1 MRSGRPGTTPH
12 SFNGIAGSV
21 RAGDLDT
28 LSSLPRVKRVH
39 RDYQVHVNLGE
50 SVPLIGA
57 PQIWDLEDE
66 QGQSVTGHGIV
77 VAIIDTGIDYTH
89 PDLGGCFG
97 PGCRVMGG
105 YDFINDDSDPM
116 DDMGHGT
123 HVAGIVGASGVSTG
137 VAPDVSF
144 LAYKVLNESGFGS
157 FSGIIEAIERA
168 TDDGADVINLSLG
181 GPGDPDD
188 PLSQAV
194 DLGVTVAIAARNSG
208 PGYSTVGSPGAA
220 RKPISVAATDK
231 DDQIEWFSSRG
242 PIPGEWNIKPDLA
255 APGVSILAPVPALGV
270 LGDPSRYL
278 HLSGTS
284 MATPH
289 VAGAA
294 ALLLQLHPEWTPDNV
309 KSAMANTSLDLGY
322 DPYTQ
327 GAGRIQ
333 LLPAANTSA
342 VATP

>member
-1 MRSGRPGTTPH
+1 M
-12 SFNGIAGSV
+12 

-168 TDDGADVINLSLG
+168 TDPGDDPTTDDGADVINLSLG
-181 GPGDPDD
+181 GPENR
-188 PLSQAV
+188 
-194 DLGVTVAIAARNSG
+194 TTR
-208 PGYSTVGSPGAA
+208 
-220 RKPISVAATDK
+220 
-231 DDQIEWFSSRG
+231 
-242 PIPGEWNIKPDLA
+242 
-255 APGVSILAPVPALGV
+255 
-270 LGDPSRYL
+270 
-278 HLSGTS
+278 
-284 MATPH
+284 
-289 VAGAA
+289 
-294 ALLLQLHPEWTPDNV
+294 
-309 KSAMANTSLDLGY
+309 
-322 DPYTQ
+322 
-327 GAGRIQ
+327 
-333 LLPAANTSA
+333 
-342 VATP
+342 